1 MGGRMRDGMERDWNV
16 AYILLQHQTVS
27 PLREAYLVIFT
38 PCGDFCGDFHDMSE
52 SPKVFVVILFKV
64 VSMVREHYESTVS
77 GANIFKSM
85 CT

>member
-1 MGGRMRDGMERDWNV
+1 M
-16 AYILLQHQTVS
+16 
-27 PLREAYLVIFT
+27 VIFVVISAIT
-38 PCGDFCGDFHDMSE
+38 TNTCGDFHDMSE